1 MELSCALPQEQQR
14 KSAVFKQLF
23 LTFACINTYSGFQ
36 EQSCVWEKSPVV
48 IKPVLFCFSL
58 PALPEGNW
66 LRLWDA
72 IISGRED
79 GQCKEEKTG
88 PKATVSSDWGSELAD
103 VGFVVFPLQ
112 GSLFCG
118 SCWLELCW
126 TQNLAVWLLVGGEG
140 HARLLAWVLLTMSCA
155 VLLLTEKRVLSSQK
169 SSPGSPQKNL

>member
-14 KSAVFKQLF
+14 ISAVFKQLF

-79 GQCKEEKTG
+79 GQCEEEKTG

-126 TQNLAVWLLVGGEG
+126 TQNLAVWLLAGGG
-140 HARLLAWVLLTMSCA
+140 HGRLLAWVLLTMSCA